1 MSLLKVHS
9 IYHYPVKSCAP
20 VQLQSAQ
27 ITPSG
32 FLNDRRWMV
41 VDSETGKFVT
51 QRKDVKMARLQA
63 GFSDGVL
70 ALSYSDGASSTS
82 LDVEITKTTEISTEV
97 WGDTPYGWDQ
107 GDQVASW
114 LSEILGKSV
123 RLAYID
129 DDQLRRVDPDY
140 ADASDQVG
148 FADGFPFLITT
159 TSSIEQFNR
168 DLGYDIS
175 ITRFRPNIVI
185 QSDSLDSLEPYA
197 EDNWKSISINGIQ
210 FDLVKPCSR
219 CVMPS
224 INPDSLEKERSVIET
239 LVATRKKENATYFG
253 QNALHRVKEG
263 LISVGDTVEILEI
276 KTYGR

>member
-9 IYHYPVKSCAP
+9 LYLYPVKSCAP
-20 VQLQSAQ
+20 VQVQSAQ
-27 ITPSG
+27 ISASG

-41 VDSETGKFVT
+41 VDAETGKFVT
-51 QRKDVKMARLQA
+51 QRKDVKMARLRA
-63 GFSDGVL
+63 GFSDQVL
-70 ALSYSDGASSTS
+70 ALSYSDGANSTS
-82 LDVEITKTTEISTEV
+82 LDVEINKSTEISTEV
-97 WGDTPYGWDQ
+97 WGDTPSGWDQ
-107 GDQVASW
+107 GDLVASW

-129 DDQLRRVDPDY
+129 DQQLRRVDPDY
-140 ADASDQVG
+140 AETTDQVG
-148 FADGFPFLITT
+148 FADGFPFLIAT
-159 TSSIEQFNR
+159 TSSIAQFNK

-185 QSDSLDSLEPYA
+185 HSDTSDALKPYA
-197 EDNWKSISINGIQ
+197 EDNWKSIRINGIQ

-224 INPDSLEKERSVIET
+224 INQDTLEKERAVIDT

-253 QNALHRVKEG
+253 QNALHRAKQG
-263 LISVGDTVEILEI
+263 LISVGDSVEILEV
-276 KTYGR
+276 